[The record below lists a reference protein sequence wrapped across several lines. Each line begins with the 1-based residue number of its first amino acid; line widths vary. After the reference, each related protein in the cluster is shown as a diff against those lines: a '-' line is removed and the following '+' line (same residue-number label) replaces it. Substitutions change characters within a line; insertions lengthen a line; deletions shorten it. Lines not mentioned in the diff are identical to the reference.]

1 MPCIILILIYLVR
14 ISDRASIASTTR
26 EVVLSAPESA
36 AAKRRRLRAEKE
48 KTVKLE
54 TQATLY
60 EEETDAKERATK
72 GTSMLMGL
80 IEV

>member
-1 MPCIILILIYLVR
+1 MILIYLVR
-14 ISDRASIASTTR
+14 ISDRASVASTTR

-54 TQATLY
+54 TKATLY
-60 EEETDAKERATK
+60 EEETDAKERTTK
-72 GTSMLMGL
+72 GTSMLMAL
-80 IEV
+80 IEA